1 MDDDY
6 ITSDVK
12 YTITSAGT
20 TDTLSLNLDLEN
32 LTDTG
37 SEFTY
42 NVSDSIPS
50 YSYDFVDFKDTM
62 PDLTRIKNMCNHYP
76 ALKKAYENFKTIYKM
91 VEQDYKGNYEEKDD
105 DITF

>member
-12 YTITSAGT
+12 YTITSPGT
-20 TDTLSLNLDLEN
+20 TDTLTLNLDLEN

-42 NVSDSIPS
+42 NVSDTNG
-50 YSYDFVDFKDTM
+50 FVK
-62 PDLTRIKNMCNHYP
+62 I
-76 ALKKAYENFKTIYKM
+76 I
-91 VEQDYKGNYEEKDD
+91 
-105 DITF
+105 